1 MTPMKFTY
9 NAEDIFEDIP
19 DDPDNI
25 IMKFPEELLKEAGW
39 KEGDTLDIQIEDGT
53 ITVTKI
59 NG

>member
-1 MTPMKFTY
+1 MEPMKYTF
-9 NAEDIFEDIP
+9 NVEDIFEEIP

-25 IMKFPEELLKEAGW
+25 IMKFPEELLKAMGW
-39 KEGDTLDIQIEDGT
+39 KEGDTLDIQVEDGS